1 MEKQVSSLLC
11 RTGNTRRRDP
21 SYSRRSPVQDPERH
35 MIPIDPANK
44 ESVKLI
50 NETKKFLGEEVF
62 NDNIETTPSI
72 V

>member
-11 RTGNTRRRDP
+11 QTGNTRRDS
-21 SYSRRSPVQDPERH
+21 SYSWRSPVQDPERH

-44 ESVKLI
+44 ESIKLI
-50 NETKKFLGEEVF
+50 IETKKKNSGEEVF

>member
-1 MEKQVSSLLC
+1 
-11 RTGNTRRRDP
+11 
-21 SYSRRSPVQDPERH
+21 
-35 MIPIDPANK
+35 MIPVDPANK

-50 NETKKFLGEEVF
+50 NETKKILGEEVF